1 MADNAATRALTE
13 FDAVPIGTLL
23 VIPRHV
29 MRKRYADT
37 WEDLDTGNR
46 YTTEDLAGE
55 TTYSL
60 IEQVQR

>member
-23 VIPRHV
+23 VLPRHM
-29 MRKRYADT
+29 MRKRHEST

-46 YTTEDLAGE
+46 YATEDLAGE
-55 TTYSL
+55 TTYTL
-60 IEQVQR
+60 VEPVQR